1 MLSLSNA
8 ASIDDLRLIAKRR
21 MPKFAFDFIDGGAED
36 EISLQKNRS
45 AFQEIEL
52 LPKYLAGASH
62 PKLETE
68 IFGKYYSVPFG
79 VAPMGFLNM
88 AWPGAD
94 MAMARLAAQN
104 KLPYVVSSASSTSL
118 EKIAQVADGN
128 VWFQV
133 YVSREDSVL
142 NGLLKRAKNSEYEIL
157 VVTVD
162 VPQPGKRD
170 RDIRNKLHIPFR
182 PTLKI
187 ITELMLNP
195 MWSLGTMLAGPP
207 KFGNFELDSSE
218 EVAARP
224 LAEIQKIFISPDF
237 LWDDFR
243 WLRDL
248 WEGPVLLK
256 GILHPEDAAK
266 AIEEGCDGIIVSNH
280 GGRQV
285 DYGPASI
292 AVLPSIAASVG
303 DRVPLIL
310 DGGVRRG
317 ADIIRAK
324 ALGASLVLVGRAF
337 AYGAAAGTRGVY
349 KSFNILE
356 SELRQAL
363 GQLGIH
369 SYDLV
374 N

>member
-162 VPQPGKRD
+162 VPQPGKT
-170 RDIRNKLHIPFR
+170 IR
-182 PTLKI
+182 
-187 ITELMLNP
+187 
-195 MWSLGTMLAGPP
+195 LACHECMECQAEHQRLLPRLP
-207 KFGNFELDSSE
+207 QLLL
-218 EVAARP
+218 EV
-224 LAEIQKIFISPDF
+224 
-237 LWDDFR
+237 
-243 WLRDL
+243 
-248 WEGPVLLK
+248 
-256 GILHPEDAAK
+256 
-266 AIEEGCDGIIVSNH
+266 
-280 GGRQV
+280 
-285 DYGPASI
+285 
-292 AVLPSIAASVG
+292 
-303 DRVPLIL
+303 
-310 DGGVRRG
+310 
-317 ADIIRAK
+317 
-324 ALGASLVLVGRAF
+324 
-337 AYGAAAGTRGVY
+337 
-349 KSFNILE
+349 
-356 SELRQAL
+356 
-363 GQLGIH
+363 
-369 SYDLV
+369 
-374 N
+374 